1 MEMQSMGRPNI
12 VWTEEMIDILTTEY
26 PITFNVVLAQKLGIS
41 ISTVHRKARA
51 LGLVKAGNGRINYK
65 TRETVEQLFASHSH
79 RQIATAA
86 GVSERTVRRICK
98 SLNLRRDRED
108 DSVMRSE
115 VIRKICQSENRRI
128 LFGLEQNT
136 DRLIGKDKERLKI
149 VDELKKYGYIVIK
162 GSRKVYYSSEMRRIV
177 HLESYAEALGLRFEE
192 WESE

>member
-1 MEMQSMGRPNI
+1 MQSMGRPNI

-26 PITFNVVLAQKLGIS
+26 PITFNVVLAQKLGVS
-41 ISTVHRKARA
+41 ISSVHRKARA
-51 LGLVKAGNGRINYK
+51 LGLVQAGNGRINYK
-65 TRETVEQLFASHSH
+65 TWETVEELFASHNH